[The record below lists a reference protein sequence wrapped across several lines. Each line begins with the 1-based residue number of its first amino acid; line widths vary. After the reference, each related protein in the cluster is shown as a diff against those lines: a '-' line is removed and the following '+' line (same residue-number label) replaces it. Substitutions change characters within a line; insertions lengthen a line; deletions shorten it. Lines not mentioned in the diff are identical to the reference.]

1 MLVAIGSPTVIT
13 VPPWELALPRQVVLK
28 ARGHVV
34 AILGSYLVGLGCL
47 DPDVRVSGI

>member
-1 MLVAIGSPTVIT
+1 MFCVYGGYLGMLVAIGSLAVIT

-34 AILGSYLVGLGCL
+34 AILGPPSPAWLG
-47 DPDVRVSGI
+47 